1 MGSPQYLVISC
12 GSSQLSAVHLSMNS
26 SGRCELLN
34 YSRKELDHAL
44 SDPLLWLKAASQ
56 SFDEIRS
63 RFKGDM
69 RVGYTL
75 PGNLVLTKYLRIP
88 QSPKKKREKIVAFE
102 ARQNIPYS
110 IGEVAWDDQLIA
122 EDDLDFETLIAASK
136 TELVESLSL
145 YGKQAKMDPDIISP
159 SFIGLINA
167 YRFNEPQSQGG
178 VLFLS
183 IGAKSTDVVFIDGS
197 KFYSRNVS
205 IGGNSVTQELAKSLG
220 LPFDEA
226 EKIKRLS
233 ISGDP
238 VSTGEYAAFT
248 EAKDAF
254 LQRLNTEISRTL
266 AIYKNQGYEN
276 EPARCLLTG
285 GGSVLS
291 GLENDLSDRLG
302 VGVSR
307 FDPLQEISVS
317 DRCSSNSLAVD
328 KVFLAEAIGV
338 GVGRFLPDSTQI
350 NLLPRSIIWQRRFK
364 RQQPYYLVA
373 GLVACAAIALPM
385 VNSKIAIQRYEQEIH
400 NLDTRLIPLK
410 NLNSEIIQRTEE
422 IEKIKALIEES
433 QAVADSRSNWI
444 HFLNDIQGRML
455 EVEDVWL
462 DRIEVLRPEA
472 EVVSSSNR
480 FSGTRNAGAGD
491 VNHGVRLRLEG
502 RLLDVANPLSTVSQ
516 ESNRRVS
523 ALLSSFSDSRFVER
537 LEDERFDNN
546 VPGILKFNFT
556 LVVDSS
562 QPL

>member
-1 MGSPQYLVISC
+1 M
-12 GSSQLSAVHLSMNS
+12 
-26 SGRCELLN
+26 
-34 YSRKELDHAL
+34 
-44 SDPLLWLKAASQ
+44 
-56 SFDEIRS
+56 
-63 RFKGDM
+63 
-69 RVGYTL
+69 
-75 PGNLVLTKYLRIP
+75 
-88 QSPKKKREKIVAFE
+88 
-102 ARQNIPYS
+102 
-110 IGEVAWDDQLIA
+110 
-122 EDDLDFETLIAASK
+122 
-136 TELVESLSL
+136 
-145 YGKQAKMDPDIISP
+145 
-159 SFIGLINA
+159 
-167 YRFNEPQSQGG
+167 
-178 VLFLS
+178 
-183 IGAKSTDVVFIDGS
+183 
-197 KFYSRNVS
+197 
-205 IGGNSVTQELAKSLG
+205 
-220 LPFDEA
+220 
-226 EKIKRLS
+226 
-233 ISGDP
+233 
-238 VSTGEYAAFT
+238 
-248 EAKDAF
+248 
-254 LQRLNTEISRTL
+254 
-266 AIYKNQGYEN
+266 
-276 EPARCLLTG
+276 
-285 GGSVLS
+285 
-291 GLENDLSDRLG
+291 
-302 VGVSR
+302 GVSR
-307 FDPLQEISVS
+307 FDPLKEISVS

-462 DRIEVLRPEA
+462 DRIEVLRPDA

-480 FSGTRNAGAGD
+480 FSGTRNAGGGD
-491 VNHGVRLRLEG
+491 VNHRVRLRLEG

>member
-1 MGSPQYLVISC
+1 MGSPQYLVVSC

-34 YSRKELDHAL
+34 YWKKEMDHAL

-56 SFDEIRS
+56 SFGEIRS

-69 RVGYTL
+69 PVGYSL
-75 PGNLVLTKYLRIP
+75 PGNLVLTKYLKIP
-88 QSPKKKREKIVAFE
+88 QSPKNKRDKIIAFE

-110 IGEVAWDDQLIA
+110 IGEVAWDDQLID

-145 YGKQAKMDPDIISP
+145 YGKQAKMDPDVISP

-167 YRFNEPQSQGG
+167 YRFNEPQVQGCD
-178 VLFLS
+178 LLLS
-183 IGAKSTDVVFIDGS
+183 IGAKSTDVVFIDGA

-205 IGGNSVTQELAKSLG
+205 LGGNSVTQELANSLG
-220 LPFDEA
+220 LPFEEA

-233 ISGDP
+233 LSGDP
-238 VSTGEYAAFT
+238 IPTGEHAAFV
-248 EAKDAF
+248 EARNAF
-254 LQRLNTEISRTL
+254 LKRLNTEISRTL
-266 AIYKNQGYEN
+266 AIYKNHGYEN
-276 EPARCLLTG
+276 EPVRCLITG
-285 GGSVLS
+285 GGSVLPDI
-291 GLENDLSDRLG
+291 ERDLSSRLG
-302 VGVSR
+302 VEVKR
-307 FDPLQEISVS
+307 LDPLKEVRVS
-317 DRCSSNSLAVD
+317 ENCSAKALPMD

-338 GVGRFLPDSTQI
+338 GIGRFLPDSSQI
-350 NLLPRSIIWQRRFK
+350 DLLPRSILWQRRFK
-364 RQQPYYLVA
+364 RQQPYYLIA
-373 GLVACAAIALPM
+373 GLVACAAVALPLI
-385 VNSKIAIQRYEQEIH
+385 NSKIAIQRYEQEIQ
-400 NLDTRLIPLK
+400 NLDTKLIPLR

-422 IEKIKALIEES
+422 IEKIKALIEETHV
-433 QAVADSRSNWI
+433 VADARSNWI
-444 HFLNDIQGRML
+444 HFLNDIQGRMA

-462 DRIEVLRPEA
+462 DRIEVLRPRT

-480 FSGTRNAGAGD
+480 FSGVRNGNAGD
-491 VNHGVRLRLEG
+491 EDPKVRLLLEG

-523 ALLSSFSDSRFVER
+523 ALLSSFSDSKFVES

-556 LVVDSS
+556 LVVDSV

>member
-1 MGSPQYLVISC
+1 MGSPQYLVVSC

-34 YSRKELDHAL
+34 YWRKELDHAL

-69 RVGYTL
+69 PVGYTL

-167 YRFNEPQSQGG
+167 YRFNEPQSQDC

-205 IGGNSVTQELAKSLG
+205 IGGNSVTQELANSLG

-238 VSTGEYAAFT
+238 VPTGEYAAFT

-254 LQRLNTEISRTL
+254 FKRLNTEISRTL
-266 AIYKNQGYEN
+266 AIYKNHGYEN
-276 EPARCLLTG
+276 EPVRCLVAG
-285 GGSVLS
+285 GGSVLT
-291 GLENDLSDRLG
+291 GLEKDLSDRLG
-302 VGVSR
+302 VEVSR
-307 FDPLQEISVS
+307 FDPLKEISVS
-317 DRCSSNSLAVD
+317 DQCSSNSLPVD

-338 GVGRFLPDSTQI
+338 GIGRFLPDSTQI
-350 NLLPRSIIWQRRFK
+350 NLLPRSILWQRRFK

-373 GLVACAAIALPM
+373 GLVANCGEFQDS
-385 VNSKIAIQRYEQEIH
+385 NS
-400 NLDTRLIPLK
+400 
-410 NLNSEIIQRTEE
+410 
-422 IEKIKALIEES
+422 
-433 QAVADSRSNWI
+433 
-444 HFLNDIQGRML
+444 
-455 EVEDVWL
+455 
-462 DRIEVLRPEA
+462 
-472 EVVSSSNR
+472 
-480 FSGTRNAGAGD
+480 
-491 VNHGVRLRLEG
+491 
-502 RLLDVANPLSTVSQ
+502 
-516 ESNRRVS
+516 
-523 ALLSSFSDSRFVER
+523 
-537 LEDERFDNN
+537 
-546 VPGILKFNFT
+546 T
-556 LVVDSS
+556 L
-562 QPL
+562 

>member
-1 MGSPQYLVISC
+1 MGSPQYLVVSC

-34 YSRKELDHAL
+34 YWKKEMDHAL

-56 SFDEIRS
+56 SFGEIRS

-69 RVGYTL
+69 PVGYSL
-75 PGNLVLTKYLRIP
+75 PGNLVLTKYLKIP
-88 QSPKKKREKIVAFE
+88 QSPKNKRDKIIAFE

-110 IGEVAWDDQLIA
+110 IGEVAWDDQLID

-145 YGKQAKMDPDIISP
+145 YGKQAKMDPDVISP

-167 YRFNEPQSQGG
+167 YRFNEPQVQGCD
-178 VLFLS
+178 LLLS
-183 IGAKSTDVVFIDGS
+183 IGAKSTDVVFIDGA

-205 IGGNSVTQELAKSLG
+205 LGGNSVTQELANSLG
-220 LPFDEA
+220 LPFEEA

-233 ISGDP
+233 LSGDP
-238 VSTGEYAAFT
+238 IPTGEHAAFV
-248 EAKDAF
+248 EARNAF
-254 LQRLNTEISRTL
+254 LKRLNTEISRTL
-266 AIYKNQGYEN
+266 AIYKNHGYEN
-276 EPARCLLTG
+276 EPVRCLITG
-285 GGSVLS
+285 GGSVLPDI
-291 GLENDLSDRLG
+291 ERALSTRLG
-302 VGVSR
+302 VEVKR
-307 FDPLQEISVS
+307 LDPLKEVRVS
-317 DRCSSNSLAVD
+317 ENCSAKALPMD

-338 GVGRFLPDSTQI
+338 GIGRFLPDSSQI
-350 NLLPRSIIWQRRFK
+350 DLLPRSILWQRRFK

-373 GLVACAAIALPM
+373 GLVACAAVALPLI
-385 VNSKIAIQRYEQEIH
+385 NSKIAIQRYEQEIQ
-400 NLDTRLIPLK
+400 NLDTKLIPLR

-422 IEKIKALIEES
+422 IEKIKALIEETHV
-433 QAVADSRSNWI
+433 VADARSNWI
-444 HFLNDIQGRML
+444 HFLNDIQGRMA

-462 DRIEVLRPEA
+462 DRIEVLRPRT

-480 FSGTRNAGAGD
+480 FSGVRNGNAGD
-491 VNHGVRLRLEG
+491 KDPKVRLLLEG

-523 ALLSSFSDSRFVER
+523 ALLSSFSDSKFVES

-556 LVVDSS
+556 LVVDSVH
-562 QPL
+562 PL